1 MKTDDLPL
9 QYATRTEGVSVAEL
23 VALDGAGGAWVA
35 LEGEAQTRAAASI
48 VELTTAQ
55 IGARVVVAFE
65 RGDAMRPIV
74 IGVVRG
80 QDALTAQ
87 REPGHVEVS
96 ADGRVLNVVAR
107 QELVLRC
114 GRSSIS
120 LRSDGRIEIRGETL
134 LTQATG
140 ANRIR
145 GGSVQLN

>member
-1 MKTDDLPL
+1 MKPDDLPIEF
-9 QYATRTEGVSVAEL
+9 AARAEGVAVADL

-35 LEGEAQTRAAASI
+35 FEGETQTRAAAAI
-48 VELTTAQ
+48 VELTAAQ
-55 IGARVVVAFE
+55 LGARVVVAFE
-65 RGDAMRPIV
+65 RGDAARPIV

-80 QDALTAQ
+80 QGALSPRHA
-87 REPGHVEVS
+87 PGHVEVS
-96 ADGRVLNVVAR
+96 ADGRTLNVVAQ